1 MDKIIKINKNFVYN
15 NEDSSQLLKIYSK
28 NPFLKYN
35 ISDIKIKIFYYL
47 KNCTFFSFLIVILFM
62 LLLNFLELS
71 KLNYY
76 INEKNK
82 IKKNEN
88 TNISHIKNYLDIKIC
103 ICTLGKEENKYIR
116 EFVEFYEKYGVD
128 KIFLYDNND
137 IDGENFE
144 EVIKDY
150 IDKGFVEIFN
160 WRGTK
165 KTQFIILDDCYR
177 RNNDN
182 YDWLF
187 FYDID
192 EYIHLKNYTNIK
204 KFLNEKKFQNC
215 IKIYLNWVVHTDNN
229 LIYYDNRTLHERFPD
244 IEPDAKANKKGV
256 EHRAKAILRGH
267 NPNKNI
273 TCWQL
278 ISKKFT
284 GCNGYGKEAELV
296 NRAYI
301 KKSDF
306 ENYYIDHYYSKSLEE
321 FVKKVNKGDG
331 FFEKK
336 TNYKIHRI
344 RRYFKYN
351 EMSLEKIKYIEKNTG
366 IVLKK
371 FKKKLKKKLK
381 KKNIN
386 HDS

>member
-1 MDKIIKINKNFVYN
+1 MDKIIEFNKKTEYK
-15 NEDSSQLLKIYSK
+15 NEDSSQLLKINSK
-28 NPFLKYN
+28 HPFCKYN
-35 ISDIKIKIFYYL
+35 NYDKQIKIFYYL
-47 KNCTFFSFLIVILFM
+47 KNYTYYGILFFLFII
-62 LLLNFLELS
+62 LLINFFELT
-71 KLNYY
+71 KLKYL
-76 INEKNK
+76 INEK
-82 IKKNEN
+82 KKNKEIMN
-88 TNISHIKNYLDIKIC
+88 KNHIKDSQDIKIC
-103 ICTLGKEENKYIR
+103 ICTLGKEENKYVR
-116 EFVEFYEKYGVD
+116 EFIEFYEKHGVD

-137 IDGENFE
+137 INGEHFE

-150 IDKGFVEIFN
+150 IDKGYVQIFN

-204 KFLNEKKFQNC
+204 QYLKKKKFKKC
-215 IKIYLNWVVHTDNN
+215 TKIYLNWVVHTDNN

-244 IEPDAKANKKGV
+244 IEPDAKARKKGV
-256 EHRAKAILRGH
+256 VHRAKAILRGH

-273 TCWQL
+273 TCWKL
-278 ISKKFT
+278 ISKKFS
-284 GCNGYGKEAELV
+284 GCNGYGKEADLV

-301 KKSDF
+301 KNSDF

-331 FFEKK
+331 FYEKK
-336 TNYKIHRI
+336 INYKKHRI

-351 EMSLEKIKYIEKNTG
+351 EITLEKIKYIEKKTG
-366 IVLKK
+366 INLEKY
-371 FKKKLKKKLK
+371 
-381 KKNIN
+381 KKNLNIK